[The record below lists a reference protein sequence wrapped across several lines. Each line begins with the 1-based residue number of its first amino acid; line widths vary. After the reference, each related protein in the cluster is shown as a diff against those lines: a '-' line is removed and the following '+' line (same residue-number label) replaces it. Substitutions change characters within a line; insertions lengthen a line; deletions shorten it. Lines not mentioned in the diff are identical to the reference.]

1 MITKSL
7 TEKELAISLRLSLP
21 KLRADRQRG
30 IGIPYVKHGKSVWYN
45 LDDIYQYMKENTY
58 PKKENVWAVE
68 IKTMEYPRIH
78 L

>member
-30 IGIPYVKHGKSVWYN
+30 IGIPYVKHGKSVRYN

-68 IKTMEYPRIH
+68 IKTMEYSRIH